1 MIEFGAEFIGIDARI
16 ELLLTNDLFILNV
29 FKLLLIQIHLYG
41 LKLTQ
46 LFDVNILLTDT
57 RYVDEFE
64 NPNKLKQVDVDEKV
78 KSYNELTNFN
88 LFVVELYVIVKFT
101 ILSFNS
107 VINVLIL

>member
-29 FKLLLIQIHLYG
+29 FKLLLKQIHLYG
-41 LKLTQ
+41 LKFTQ
-46 LFDVNILLTDT
+46 LIDVNILLTDDK
-57 RYVDEFE
+57 YVDEFE

-88 LFVVELYVIVKFT
+88 LFVVELHVIVKSVSYTHLTLPT
-101 ILSFNS
+101 IYS
-107 VINVLIL
+107 V